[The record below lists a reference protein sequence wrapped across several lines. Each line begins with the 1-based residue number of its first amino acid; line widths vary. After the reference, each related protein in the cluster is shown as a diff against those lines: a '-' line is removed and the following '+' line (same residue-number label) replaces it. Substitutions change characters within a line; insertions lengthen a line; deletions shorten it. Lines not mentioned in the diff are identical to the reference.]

1 MNIIIDAHPNPDIEG
16 KVLHLVMDSDADET
30 LENDEGKK
38 IDVAEISE
46 GPYVISIKEELGSLT
61 LTLDNPKPKCALHAP
76 SANTLVNC
84 IKELKFGRPMREQ
97 LVVDELVNVV
107 YSRLGNDGPGF
118 SPDIVDKVFN
128 GGD

>member
-16 KVLHLVMDSDADET
+16 KVLHLILDADADET

-38 IDVAEISE
+38 IDVAEISK
-46 GPYVISIKEELGSLT
+46 GPYVVDIKEELGSLT
-61 LTLDNPKPKCALHAP
+61 LTLDNPKPQCALHAP
-76 SANTLVNC
+76 AANTLVNC
-84 IKELKFGRPMREQ
+84 IKELKFGRPIKEQ